1 MRKWFS
7 RFDILTGHFNSS
19 FAKIYR
25 VVKHILL
32 LVLLFISTGC
42 TLFAADGELENG
54 GVIKGVITTADGQPA
69 AYVNV
74 ILKSTTKGS
83 LTDEDGRFIVKNI
96 KEGDYILI
104 VSHMGLKAQEKA
116 VHVTKNKT
124 LDLTFTLEE
133 TSSQLS
139 EIVVDGKRSQ
149 NRKPVTIGK
158 LPIAAM
164 DLPQSVTVIG
174 QEVLRDQQAQ
184 RLSDVIKN
192 VNGVYLTST
201 RASTQESFSARGYG
215 FSSNNMFKNGS
226 RVNTGV
232 MPEMSSLESVEVL
245 KGSAAILY
253 GNVAPGGILNMVT
266 KQPKFEGGGEVSM
279 RVGSFDLFKPAFD
292 IYGPISGNV
301 AYRVNGTY
309 ESANSFRSQVGSQ
322 RYYVNP
328 SLLFKL
334 GKRTELLVQGDYLQ
348 HDFTPDFGIGSVGN
362 KTIPDV
368 PRSRFMGTNWQY
380 AKSKQSTATAS
391 IKHQLS
397 NNWNLT
403 GTVSYQNYKRD
414 YFSTER
420 IQADETGKWG
430 RPLGRANTA
439 EDYFIGQ
446 VDLTG
451 KFKTGRFE
459 HTLLAGI
466 DADRYS
472 IDNNTFTIEGGNT
485 YDTINI
491 LDLTKYKQRTD
502 MPNTTATRLINT
514 STNRFG
520 AYVQDLVSIS
530 EKVKFLAGIRFSY
543 LENGSPDS
551 TDLKSGAHTKG
562 VGKYDQS
569 FSPRLGLVYKPF
581 TNTALFASYSNS
593 FVVNTG
599 IDVNGGIL
607 KPSIIDQFELGV
619 KNDFFDGRLSAN
631 VTAYRIKNNNLA
643 QTAPFLADGVT
654 GNTNDKIKAL
664 VGETTSDGV
673 EVDIAGHPM
682 PGLSVL
688 AGYSYN
694 NMRYSK
700 TPNTKGSFI
709 EGERL
714 VGTPNHTANASV
726 FYTLQTTKLKG
737 LKLGASAYYMGERNA
752 GWNNAKEQTQKYDRL
767 IPVKAFTT
775 LDLSAGYTYKQFS
788 ILAKVSNIT
797 NTLNYMVHENYS
809 VNPIA
814 PTAFVATLAY
824 KFKY

>member
-1 MRKWFS
+1 MKR
-7 RFDILTGHFNSS
+7 
-19 FAKIYR
+19 
-25 VVKHILL
+25 ILL
-32 LVLLFISTGC
+32 LILLIVSTGSI
-42 TLFAADGELENG
+42 LFATDGELENG

-74 ILKSTTKGS
+74 ILKSTTKGA

-104 VSHMGLKAQEKA
+104 VSHMGLKSQERTI
-116 VHVTKNKT
+116 HITKNKT
-124 LDLTFTLEE
+124 LDLSFSLEE

-158 LPIAAM
+158 LPVAAM

-232 MPEMSSLESVEVL
+232 MPEMSSLESVEIL

-266 KQPKFEGGGEVSM
+266 KQPKFEGGGEISM
-279 RVGSFDLFKPAFD
+279 RTGSFDLFKPAFD

-309 ESANSFRSQVGSQ
+309 ESANSFRSHVGSQ

-334 GKRTELLVQGDYLQ
+334 GRRTELLVQGDYLQ
-348 HDFTPDFGIGSVGN
+348 HDFTPDFGIGTLDN
-362 KTIPDV
+362 KVIPDV
-368 PRSRFMGTNWQY
+368 PRSRFMGANWQY
-380 AKSKQSTATAS
+380 SKTKQATGTAAIKHDFNDNWS
-391 IKHQLS
+391 IK
-397 NNWNLT
+397 

-414 YFSTER
+414 YFSLER
-420 IQADETGKWG
+420 IQAKADGDWE
-430 RPLGRANTA
+430 RPLGKSYTD

-451 KFKTGRFE
+451 KFKTGSLE

-466 DADRYS
+466 DADRY
-472 IDNNTFTIEGGNT
+472 NTNADAYSGLGN
-485 YDTINI
+485 YDIINI
-491 LDLTKYKQRTD
+491 LDPNKYKQRTD
-502 MPNTTATRLINT
+502 IPVFSPTTT
-514 STNRFG
+514 SVTITQRTG
-520 AYVQDLVSIS
+520 VYVQDLISIS
-530 EKVKFLAGIRFSY
+530 EKIKFLAGVRYSY
-543 LENGSPDS
+543 LESGSAKV
-551 TDLKSGAHTKG
+551 TDPKTNTVTK
-562 VGKYDQS
+562 KNDNYDQA
-569 FSPRLGLVYKPF
+569 FSPRLGLVYKPIS
-581 TNTALFASYSNS
+581 TTSLFASYSNS
-593 FVVNTG
+593 FVVNTATD
-599 IDVNGGIL
+599 IYLNRL

-643 QTAPFLADGVT
+643 QTAPFKADGT
-654 GNTNDKIKAL
+654 PNADATYKEL

-673 EVDIAGHPM
+673 ELDIAGHPL

-700 TPNTKGSFI
+700 TPDTKGSYV

-726 FYTLQTTKLKG
+726 FYTLQTSTLKG
-737 LKLGASAYYMGERNA
+737 LKLGVSAYYMGERNA
-752 GWNNAKEQTQKYDRL
+752 GWNNTKDQTQTYDRL
-767 IPVKAFTT
+767 IPVSAFTT

-797 NTLNYMVHENYS
+797 NTLSYMVHENYS